1 MQQRDPVDWQAVLA
15 VFDGDDAFAR
25 EVATLFIS
33 SGQSSL
39 DEIAKALARGDLQ
52 RLGEKAHEVKG
63 ASASLHAD
71 AAERDDDRPDHHG
84 AERQRL
90 GCRRL
95 LQFLAKDIELHRA
108 PARAAVFLRQI
119 GRAHV

>member
-25 EVATLFIS
+25 EVATLFIA

-71 AAERDDDRPDHHG
+71 AAT
-84 AERQRL
+84 
-90 GCRRL
+90 
-95 LQFLAKDIELHRA
+95 
-108 PARAAVFLRQI
+108 RAAEQLETAARTGAADQVPQLERELREEMT
-119 GRAHV
+119 RAIEYLRGKVA

>member
-71 AAERDDDRPDHHG
+71 AAT
-84 AERQRL
+84 
-90 GCRRL
+90 
-95 LQFLAKDIELHRA
+95 
-108 PARAAVFLRQI
+108 RAAEQLETAARTGAADQVPQLERELREEMT
-119 GRAHV
+119 RAIEYLRDKVA